1 MENENLILEMCEEK
15 ARLKELNNSNEAD
28 TSKPD

>member
-1 MENENLILEMCEEK
+1 MCEEK

-28 TSKPD
+28 TSKPDWEALTI